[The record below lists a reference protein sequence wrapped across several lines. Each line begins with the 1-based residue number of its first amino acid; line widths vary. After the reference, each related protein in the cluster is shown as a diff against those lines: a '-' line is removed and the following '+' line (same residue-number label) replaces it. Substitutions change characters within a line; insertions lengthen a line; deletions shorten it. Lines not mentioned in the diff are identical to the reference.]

1 MEPTT
6 IKGSDIVIERS
17 LYERNLVRI
26 KQDDDLVVVE
36 DDDVEEFIAAIRNH
50 HARPIEQEPDL
61 VVLADGD
68 GKVFFEAI
76 RNHPPPPMVLEPA
89 PGKWYVVL
97 ENSNSRLK
105 NRDDGAVMFTVYSDA
120 RIYGEMM
127 SWNDRRYVAISVDE
141 YERAFGR

>member
-26 KQDDDLVVVE
+26 NQDNDLVVVE

-50 HARPIEQEPDL
+50 RPRPTE
-61 VVLADGD
+61 V
-68 GKVFFEAI
+68 
-76 RNHPPPPMVLEPA
+76 EPA

-105 NRDDGAVMFTVYSDA
+105 TRDDGPIMFTVYSDA
-120 RIYGEMM
+120 RTYGEMRG
-127 SWNDRRYVAISVDE
+127 WNYRRYVPISVDE